1 MRTKIYSIGVF
12 FLLMF
17 FLPISALNA
26 AEIEKPDW
34 LKNRRKKHPL
44 GVNVGVLGP
53 TGWGFVSADYFID
66 SKLDVEG
73 GMGIQTNGIHPYS
86 FFAGAKYHIAGKFIL
101 GSTFYFGAMDAFFFK
116 EGKGYQHNLY
126 FPIGIHKIKRN
137 KFSWSIEVA
146 YQFNK
151 YSDSNIWGASKVGYR
166 IF

>member
-1 MRTKIYSIGVF
+1 MSKLLVGV
-12 FLLMF
+12 LL
-17 FLPISALNA
+17 LALGPWSTLSAA
-26 AEIEKPDW
+26 DIEKPDW
-34 LKNRRKKHPL
+34 LKNRRKKHPFGL
-44 GVNVGVLGP
+44 NVGILGP

-66 SKLDVEG
+66 SKLDLEG

-86 FFAGAKYHIAGKFIL
+86 FFAGAKYHLAGKFIM

-116 EGKGYQHNLY
+116 DGKGYQHNLY

-137 KFSWSIEVA
+137 KFSWSLEVA

-151 YSDSNIWGASKVGYR
+151 NSDSNIWGAFKVGYR